1 MLTSSNIKMTF
12 SFARV
17 SKIAIATLK
26 FVNKEGAKKQ
36 GNRVLELKKL
46 LSRFTDWKRTFM
58 LLCGSVLL
66 TLCANVFSN
75 S

>member
-36 GNRVLELKKL
+36 GNRVLELKKITQSIYRL
-46 LSRFTDWKRTFM
+46 EKNFYVALW
-58 LLCGSVLL
+58 
-66 TLCANVFSN
+66 
-75 S
+75 